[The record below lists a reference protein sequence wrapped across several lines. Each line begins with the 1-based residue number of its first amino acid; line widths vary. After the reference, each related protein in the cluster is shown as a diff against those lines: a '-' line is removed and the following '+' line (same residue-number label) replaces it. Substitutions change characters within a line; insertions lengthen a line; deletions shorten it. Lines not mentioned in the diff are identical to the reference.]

1 MLVYFYFFF
10 EEGRGCL
17 VFLQLGL
24 NNKTGRKKK
33 EQKERNGPK
42 KHLILAKLYVKS
54 TANRTEITLHL

>member
-1 MLVYFYFFF
+1 MRR
-10 EEGRGCL
+10 GGGCL